1 MDDLLA
7 LRPPAAAA
15 VASEAPR
22 RRHRPTHGRGPGR
35 SAEEMAEV
43 SKLAKLA
50 RLDAKIASREV
61 AASALNSSRDALSQH
76 DLDRTFIEFAEARC
90 CALCK
95 DLLLVVLA

>member
-15 VASEAPR
+15 VAPEAPR

-43 SKLAKLA
+43 SKLARLA
-50 RLDAKIASREV
+50 RLDAKV
-61 AASALNSSRDALSQH
+61 AAFALNSSRDALSQH
-76 DLDRTFIEFAEARC
+76 DLDRTFIEFAKARC
-90 CALCK
+90 SALCK